1 MVTAG
6 GIQIYLKFYT
16 FDVHF
21 CLSVAFKR
29 PKVVCF
35 FTLILETKSNLKLI
49 LNVPFFYIQVP
60 NTTEFAH
67 SLINCNVVSV
77 TRMCLLVLEKMVQR
91 KKGLILNIS
100 SASAVLPTP
109 LMTMY
114 SSTKVKK
121 NPSKL
126 DNRNQFN
133 MIDSKKKADKWLLSH
148 RLESIEFL

>member
-1 MVTAG
+1 
-6 GIQIYLKFYT
+6 
-16 FDVHF
+16 
-21 CLSVAFKR
+21 
-29 PKVVCF
+29 
-35 FTLILETKSNLKLI
+35 
-49 LNVPFFYIQVP
+49 
-60 NTTEFAH
+60 
-67 SLINCNVVSV
+67 
-77 TRMCLLVLEKMVQR
+77 MVQR